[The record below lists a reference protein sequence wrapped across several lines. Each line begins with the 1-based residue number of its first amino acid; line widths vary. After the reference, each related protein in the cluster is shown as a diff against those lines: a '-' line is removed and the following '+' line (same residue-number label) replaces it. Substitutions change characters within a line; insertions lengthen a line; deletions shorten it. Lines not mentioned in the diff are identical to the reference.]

1 MCVAVRPPSR
11 LDRLHGRAKSIAMAS
26 ENMLEVTDA
35 NFQAEILDS
44 KVPVL
49 VDFWAAWCA
58 PCRAIAPHVEA
69 LAKDYQGKLR
79 VGKCDI
85 DANQGFP
92 AQYDIR
98 SIPTLLVF
106 KEGKVVGQVVGAV
119 PRARIEDMIKKA
131 LADERAAAA

>member
-1 MCVAVRPPSR
+1 
-11 LDRLHGRAKSIAMAS
+11 MAS
-26 ENMLEVTDA
+26 ENIVEVTDS
-35 NFQAEILDS
+35 NFQTDILGS

-69 LAKDYQGKLR
+69 LAKDYLGKVL

-85 DANQGFP
+85 DSNP
-92 AQYDIR
+92 SVPSQYDIR

-119 PRARIEDMIKKA
+119 PKTKIEDLIKKA
-131 LADERAAAA
+131 LA

>member
-1 MCVAVRPPSR
+1 
-11 LDRLHGRAKSIAMAS
+11 MAS
-26 ENMLEVTDA
+26 ENIIEVTDA
-35 NFQAEILDS
+35 NFQSEILNS
-44 KVPVL
+44 STPAL

-69 LAKDYQGKLR
+69 LAKEYDGKLR

-85 DANQGFP
+85 DANQVFA

-131 LADERAAAA
+131 L